1 MRFSAMFWV
10 IITTLVLITV
20 TIMVSMGFPFNWI
33 FYITVAGQ
41 LMLVYMVYKV
51 LVLSNKHPSKHHM
64 TAYSPFCFVHYFIKK
79 ESVSQGLHYKDKL
92 FKKSKWFFLNIFKK
106 YF

>member
-10 IITTLVLITV
+10 GITTLVLITV

-33 FYITVAGQ
+33 FYITVGGQ

-51 LVLSNKHPSKHHM
+51 LTDKYHTDKTFEDFYEDHPIREHRS
-64 TAYSPFCFVHYFIKK
+64 I
-79 ESVSQGLHYKDKL
+79 
-92 FKKSKWFFLNIFKK
+92 
-106 YF
+106 